1 MFFSVSC
8 NHLHHYQSNPCRYS
22 SCLHWQIR
30 ERKKNDFN
38 WCKMTV
44 GPKDWITQIQN
55 SCLECEQSLRFC
67 ISAMPFEEA
76 FTPGSSR
83 VTATVIHVL
92 KLL

>member
-1 MFFSVSC
+1 
-8 NHLHHYQSNPCRYS
+8 
-22 SCLHWQIR
+22 
-30 ERKKNDFN
+30 
-38 WCKMTV
+38 MTV

-83 VTATVIHVL
+83 VTATVIQYMY
-92 KLL
+92 